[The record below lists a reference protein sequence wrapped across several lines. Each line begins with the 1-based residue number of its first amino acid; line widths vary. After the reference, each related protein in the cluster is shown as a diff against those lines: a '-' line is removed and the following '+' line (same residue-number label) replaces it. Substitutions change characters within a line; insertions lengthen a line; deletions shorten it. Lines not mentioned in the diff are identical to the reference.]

1 MDSHQPANDERHNVL
16 AVRHESI
23 PNDQGCFS
31 KSKLTTAITLGRL
44 GVVNQ
49 TKTFAGRRAKA
60 SVIHVYLDKIPDT
73 IVSEN
78 VEGNY
83 AIIVIEYH

>member
-1 MDSHQPANDERHNVL
+1 ML

-31 KSKLTTAITLGRL
+31 KSKLKTAITLGML

-49 TKTFAGRRAKA
+49 TKTFAGRQAKA
-60 SVIHVYLDKIPDT
+60 SVIYLDKIPDT
-73 IVSEN
+73 IVSEI

-83 AIIVIEYH
+83 AINII